1 MLYTRELT
9 NCMSVVF
16 DELTSLTGFP
26 SRLISIDDFTL
37 GVFFSVIFL
46 HVSLFQLGS
55 SFQVSGSLQSLTSAF
70 GPPGKYV
77 LGIDTSPSFLC
88 CFVQCPAILI

>member
-1 MLYTRELT
+1 
-9 NCMSVVF
+9 MSAVF

-46 HVSLFQLGS
+46 HISLFQLGS

-77 LGIDTSPSFLC
+77 LGNRHITLISVLLC
-88 CFVQCPAILI
+88 TVSSHPDLGGLS